1 MAELSTIARPY
12 AVAAYKLG
20 REQKALGKWSE
31 MLGFAAAVAS
41 DAQIKAYIQDPKVV
55 SEDLLATFLKVCG
68 DKLNENGQN
77 LIKVLVEYG
86 RLSILPEIY
95 SAFEALK
102 AQDEGTLTAE
112 IIIAASKISAAE
124 TKDFVKRLE
133 AKFGKK
139 IEASVSVDPEIIGGI
154 KIVVGDTVIDA
165 SVKGQLQNLAYT
177 LTA

>member
-1 MAELSTIARPY
+1 MAEISTIARPY

-31 MLGFAAAVAS
+31 MLGFAAAVAN

-55 SEDLLATFLKVCG
+55 SSDLQTTFLKVCG
-68 DKLNENGQN
+68 DQLNENGQN
-77 LIKVLVEYG
+77 LVKVLVEYG
-86 RLSILPEIY
+86 RLSILPEIS

-102 AQDEGTLTAE
+102 AQDEGTLDAE
-112 IIIAASKISAAE
+112 IIAAAKPSTAE
-124 TKDFVKRLE
+124 VKDLVKRLE

-139 IEASVSVDPEIIGGI
+139 IEASVSVDPELIGGI
-154 KIVVGDTVIDA
+154 KIIVGDTVIDA

>member
-1 MAELSTIARPY
+1 MAEISTIARPY

-31 MLGFAAAVAS
+31 MLGFAAAVAN

-55 SEDLLATFLKVCG
+55 SSDLQTTFLKVCG
-68 DKLNENGQN
+68 DQLNENGQN
-77 LIKVLVEYG
+77 LVKVLVEYG
-86 RLSILPEIY
+86 RLSILPEIS

-102 AQDEGTLTAE
+102 AQDEGTLDAE
-112 IIIAASKISAAE
+112 IIAASKPSAAE
-124 TKDFVKRLE
+124 VKDLVKRLE

-139 IEASVSVDPEIIGGI
+139 IEASVSVDPELIGGI
-154 KIVVGDTVIDA
+154 KIIVGDTVIDA

>member
-1 MAELSTIARPY
+1 MAEISTIARPY

-31 MLGFAAAVAS
+31 MLGFAAAVAN

-55 SEDLLATFLKVCG
+55 SSDLQTTFLKVCG
-68 DKLNENGQN
+68 DQLNENGQN
-77 LIKVLVEYG
+77 LVKVLVEYG
-86 RLSILPEIY
+86 RLSILPEIS

-102 AQDEGTLTAE
+102 AQDEGTLDAD
-112 IIIAASKISAAE
+112 IIAAAKPSAAE
-124 TKDFVKRLE
+124 VKDLVKRLE

-139 IEASVSVDPEIIGGI
+139 IEASVSVDPELIGGI
-154 KIVVGDTVIDA
+154 KIIVGDTVIDA

>member
-1 MAELSTIARPY
+1 MAEISTIARPY

-20 REQKALGKWSE
+20 RDQKALGKWSE
-31 MLGFAAAVAS
+31 MLGFAAAVAN

-55 SEDLLATFLKVCG
+55 SSELLATFLKVCG
-68 DKLNENGQN
+68 DNLNENGQN

-102 AQDEGTLTAE
+102 AQDEGTLDAE
-112 IIIAASKISAAE
+112 IIAAAKISAAD
-124 TKDFVKRLE
+124 TKDLVKRLE

-139 IEASVSVDPEIIGGI
+139 IEATVSVDPEIIGGI
-154 KIVVGDTVIDA
+154 KIIVGDTVIDA
-165 SVKGQLQNLAYT
+165 SVKGQLQNLAYS

>member
-1 MAELSTIARPY
+1 MAEISTIARPY

-31 MLGFAAAVAS
+31 MLGFAAAVAN

-55 SEDLLATFLKVCG
+55 SSELLATFLKVCG
-68 DKLNENGQN
+68 DNLNENGQN

-102 AQDEGTLTAE
+102 AQDEGTLDAE
-112 IIIAASKISAAE
+112 IIAAAKISAAD
-124 TKDFVKRLE
+124 TKDLVKRLE

-154 KIVVGDTVIDA
+154 KIIVGDTVIDA